1 MTSSVLDRVLEWSVV
16 FSLSVVQG
24 SLWLKNACTVLLG
37 YVATAFSYSWK
48 KFAKEEDNFIDV
60 VRADAKSLEKLPTH
74 LAVAVLEDCE
84 LDHESLARLAVWCFA
99 AGVHHVSLYD
109 PQGA

>member
-16 FSLSVVQG
+16 FSLSVVHG